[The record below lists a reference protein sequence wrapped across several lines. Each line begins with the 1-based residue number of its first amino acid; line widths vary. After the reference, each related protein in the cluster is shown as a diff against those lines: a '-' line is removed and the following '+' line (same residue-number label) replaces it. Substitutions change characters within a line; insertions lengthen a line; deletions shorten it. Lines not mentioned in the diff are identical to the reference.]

1 MLVKGPA
8 VFCQNR
14 HTAVRSLFDV
24 AQIRSIKMA
33 RIKTGGYTHI
43 LSKRRS
49 VTPKNVAGAIL
60 IILGAPLQANWQKKF

>member
-14 HTAVRSLFDV
+14 HAAVRSLFDV

-33 RIKTGGYTHI
+33 RIKTGGYSQLKSI
-43 LSKRRS
+43 
-49 VTPKNVAGAIL
+49 
-60 IILGAPLQANWQKKF
+60 